1 MECFGVMLK
10 KGENGFHLNLI
21 TVIKQVMFGIFIV
34 SGGFVKWRGLPCQ
47 IELFRFN
54 SSQGGDVMMFKK

>member
-10 KGENGFHLNLI
+10 TGENGFHLNLI

-34 SGGFVKWRGLPCQ
+34 SGGFYIKTLTCMTLKLKMAGFTL
-47 IELFRFN
+47 
-54 SSQGGDVMMFKK
+54 SD